1 MSDADPAEPSETVDN
16 GDRIPTDVDN
26 GDRIP
31 ANVDNG
37 NDVDYERI
45 DSDGVLRQ
53 RPTYSESQVIMTTV
67 KVVSP
72 FVLTYGIYTTFHGA
86 DTPGGGFQ
94 GGAIIASVVLMIAFA
109 FGIESTR
116 DWVSNTLLVLLGTAG
131 VGIFAAIAL
140 IPIALGGRFLEYPR
154 YMSFNNIIELSSYE
168 WTKWGMEAVEI
179 GGIAFIV
186 SGVLMGLFFL
196 LAAGF
201 TPEELSK
208 AEGENGQSSEV
219 ATDD

>member
-1 MSDADPAEPSETVDN
+1 MSDADTAPPGETRDN
-16 GDRIPTDVDN
+16 GDRNPADSDN
-26 GDRIP
+26 GDS
-31 ANVDNG
+31 
-37 NDVDYERI
+37 VDYERR

-53 RPTYSESQVIMTTV
+53 RPAYSESQVIMTTV
-67 KVVSP
+67 KIVSP
-72 FVLTYGIYTTFHGA
+72 FVLTYGLYTTFHGA

-94 GGAIIASVVLMIAFA
+94 GGAIIASVVVMIAFA

-116 DWVSNTLLVLLGTAG
+116 QWVSNTLLVLLGTAG

-140 IPIALGGRFLEYPR
+140 IPVGLGGRFLEYPS
-154 YMSFNNIIELSSYE
+154 YMAFDSLIQLSPYK

-208 AEGENGQSSEV
+208 AEGENGDSSEV
-219 ATDD
+219 PTDD

>member
-1 MSDADPAEPSETVDN
+1 MSDADTTTPSETM
-16 GDRIPTDVDN
+16 DN

-31 ANVDNG
+31 ADPNNRDG
-37 NDVDYERI
+37 VDYERI

-53 RPTYSESQVIMTTV
+53 RPAYSESQVIMTTV

-116 DWVSNTLLVLLGTAG
+116 QWVSNTLLVLLGTAG

-140 IPIALGGRFLEYPR
+140 IPVGLGGRFLEYPR
-154 YMSFNNIIELSSYE
+154 YMAFDSLIQLSPYE

-201 TPEELSK
+201 TPEELSQ
-208 AEGENGQSSEV
+208 AEGENGDSSEV
-219 ATDD
+219 PTDD